1 MIRVTIELIPRGIL
15 PARHLGTIEI
25 ANDNTGSRQ
34 TGNYMIRFSKC
45 SSPGQT
51 WRRGAVNGFD
61 RVKRGPYDLLLA
73 ALLAIVGPRNK
84 RFIDEMNAER
94 VDGDEMP

>member
-1 MIRVTIELIPRGIL
+1 M

-25 ANDNTGSRQ
+25 ANDNTGTRQ
-34 TGNYMIRFSKC
+34 TGNYMVRFAKFN
-45 SSPGQT
+45 SPGQT
-51 WRRGAVNGFD
+51 WRRGTVSGFD

-73 ALLAIVGPRNK
+73 ALLAVVGPRNI

-94 VDGDEMP
+94 IDGDEAP